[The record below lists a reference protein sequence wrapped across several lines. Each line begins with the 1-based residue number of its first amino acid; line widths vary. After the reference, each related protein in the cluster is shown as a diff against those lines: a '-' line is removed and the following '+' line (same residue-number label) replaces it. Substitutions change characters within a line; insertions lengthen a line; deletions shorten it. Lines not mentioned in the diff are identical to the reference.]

1 MWFFFL
7 PLSDLSLGI
16 KMPEIFFKMCFGDV
30 VWMTPAS
37 PVPFSCLR
45 ELSTASPI
53 AGGNKKN
60 LPKHRRSCVCQVT
73 SLSLSQP
80 LAEDQGCRWLMGSW
94 SGKEHLRKPCLLTR
108 TPDLLSSPCKTRR
121 SRRAH
126 RKALKPLQG
135 LLTHSQERTMSS
147 SHTSDL
153 CYTCI
158 NANLLAPEV
167 LG

>member
-1 MWFFFL
+1 MWFFFCL
-7 PLSDLSLGI
+7 WVICLFASKCPRFL
-16 KMPEIFFKMCFGDV
+16 EMCFGDG

-108 TPDLLSSPCKTRR
+108 TPDLLSSPCKTRG

-126 RKALKPLQG
+126 RKALKTLQG

-158 NANLLAPEV
+158 NTKLLAPEV